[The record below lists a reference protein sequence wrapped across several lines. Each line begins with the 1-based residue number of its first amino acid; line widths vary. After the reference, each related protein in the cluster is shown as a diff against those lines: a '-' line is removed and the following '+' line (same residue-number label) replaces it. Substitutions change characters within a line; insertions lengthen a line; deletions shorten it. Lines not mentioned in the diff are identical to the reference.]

1 MEPTVDATAPGR
13 RIPQPFVPPQRPLF
27 GRDRLGGRRPIAVVA
42 AAVLFG
48 VSGGPSAH
56 AQWFPRTVVGLPDG
70 AGAALVAV
78 GDVDGDGVDD
88 LAYGASQLGREA
100 TAQAHGGEVLPYLLL
115 GHSEPTG
122 DDGRGFVVIASG
134 ASGQT
139 LRVLAAPQGALG
151 FGAAL
156 ALVDDRNGDGLR
168 DLAIGAPGIA
178 HAGEDHRIGG
188 VAGRV
193 FVVSPSTGETLFEY
207 RLEEPR
213 RGFGAR
219 LASSPT
225 APGRLVVAIPDEWVR
240 EGAGSSAVYV
250 FQGPSQLPALSIERP
265 KLPEN
270 DGRGG
275 FARDVALLSDVNGD
289 GNSDVLVLRAATAV
303 VPGALL
309 LYCGST
315 GALLREHT
323 STAPDGKHVAGFL
336 AIASDAG
343 SSTYAGYERDPV
355 NGVHR
360 VRVFA
365 GDGTESAGPSAP
377 AGPELWHSAAL
388 APVGDLNGDGQ
399 LDFVLGPALSGAA
412 ILLRSGPDAP
422 VELPSP
428 TGHHTDFG
436 ISFAALERV
445 GSTPILAVGAI
456 GGRFVHETGEI
467 AGATPFFLFDPASG
481 ELLAAAQPAEPPL

>member
-1 MEPTVDATAPGR
+1 MRRSCGAAT
-13 RIPQPFVPPQRPLF
+13 LS
-27 GRDRLGGRRPIAVVA
+27 
-42 AAVLFG
+42 AAVLLAAS
-48 VSGGPSAH
+48 SGRSAH
-56 AQWFPRTVVGLPDG
+56 AQFFPRTVVGLPDG

-78 GDVDGDGVDD
+78 GDVDGDVDGDGVDD
-88 LAYGASQLGREA
+88 LAYGASQLGRDA
-100 TAQAHGGEVLPYLLL
+100 TAQAHDGEVLPYLLL

-139 LRVLAAPQGALG
+139 IRVLAAPKGALG

-156 ALVDDRNGDGLR
+156 ALLDDRNGDGFV
-168 DLAIGAPGIA
+168 DLAVGAPGIA

-188 VAGRV
+188 VEGRV
-193 FVVSPSTGETLFEY
+193 FVVSPATGETLFEY

-219 LASSPT
+219 LVSRPT
-225 APGRLVVAIPDEWVR
+225 ALGRLVVAIPDEWVA
-240 EGAGSSAVYV
+240 EGAGSSAVFV
-250 FQGPSQLPALSIERP
+250 FHGPSQLPALSIERP
-265 KLPEN
+265 KLPEK

-289 GNSDVLVLRAATAV
+289 GKSDVLVLRAATAA

-309 LYCGST
+309 LYCGMT

-323 STAPDGKHVAGFL
+323 SPAPEGNHGAGFL
-336 AIASDAG
+336 AIACDAA
-343 SSTYAGYERDPV
+343 SSVYVGYERDPV

-365 GDGTESAGPSAP
+365 GDGSESAGPSAA

-388 APVGDLNGDGQ
+388 GPLGDLNGDGQ

-412 ILLRSGPDAP
+412 TILRSGSGAP
-422 VELPSP
+422 MELPSP
-428 TGHHTDFG
+428 AGHHADFG
-436 ISFAALERV
+436 IAFAVLERAD
-445 GSTPILAVGAI
+445 SSPILAVGAI
-456 GGRFVHETGEI
+456 GGRYVHETGELT
-467 AGATPFFLFDPASG
+467 GAAPFFLFDPISG
-481 ELLAAAQPAEPPL
+481 DLIAAASPAEPPL